1 MLGAII
7 GDIVGSRFEWNNHR
21 SKEFELFTSNC
32 FVTDDSIMSL
42 AVGQAILACRG
53 MYDKLAQQ
61 AVACMQDLGQRY
73 PDAGYGGRFGVW
85 LYQQH
90 PKPYN
95 SWGNGAAMRVSAC
108 AWAAGSL
115 EEALFLSDTVT
126 AVTHNHP
133 EGLKGARATTAAIW
147 LARQGADIKEI
158 RQHLESQYYL
168 LDFTLDAIRPSYRFN
183 ESCQQTVP
191 QALVAFLESQ
201 SFEDAIRGAIS
212 IGGDSDTLAAIT
224 GSVAQAYYGIPDAIR
239 TKALAYLDQHLSGLL
254 FAFEKQFPASVSEGP
269 QANRLGQQQPGQA

>member
-21 SKEFELFTSNC
+21 SKDFELFTPECSA
-32 FVTDDSIMSL
+32 TDDSIMSL
-42 AVGQAILACRG
+42 AVGQAILMCG
-53 MYDKLAQQ
+53 GEYDQLAQE
-61 AVACMQDLGQRY
+61 AITCMQGLGQRY

-90 PKPYN
+90 PEPYN

-133 EGLKGARATTAAIW
+133 EGLKGARATTSAIC

-158 RQHLESQYYL
+158 RRHLESQYYP

-191 QALVAFLESQ
+191 QALVAFLESV

-224 GSVAQAYYGIPDAIR
+224 GSIAQAYYGIPEAIR
-239 TKALAYLDQHLSGLL
+239 TKALTYLDQHLLDIL
-254 FAFEKQFPASVSEGP
+254 FAFEKQFPAAKSEGP
-269 QANRLGQQQPGQA
+269 QAKRLG